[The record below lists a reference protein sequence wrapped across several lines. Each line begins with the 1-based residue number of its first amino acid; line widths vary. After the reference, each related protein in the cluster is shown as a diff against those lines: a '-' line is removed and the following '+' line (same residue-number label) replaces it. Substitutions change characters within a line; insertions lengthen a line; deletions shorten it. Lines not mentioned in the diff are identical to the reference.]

1 MRLATILVA
10 CFALQLAHA
19 DTLTIA
25 VASNFRATAEI
36 IAAEF
41 TEETGHDVRISSGS
55 TGKLHAQLVHGAPY
69 DVLLAANEESP
80 RMIEASGAGV
90 SGTRF
95 TYAVGTLVLWSSADR
110 IANREVNRVADCAE
124 ELQSL
129 GSFRLAIANPETA
142 PYGRAAKEF
151 LMAANLWTS
160 VSSQLVYG
168 ENVAQAL
175 HFAVTG
181 NARYALVAN
190 SQAIDPRLPAATCA
204 WPVPTDLYAPIEQQA
219 ILLQRAADDP
229 VARSFLQY
237 LQSARVRDRIQKSG
251 YGVP

>member
-10 CFALQLAHA
+10 CFASQLTHA

-25 VASNFRATAEI
+25 VASNFRATAED
-36 IAAEF
+36 IATEF
-41 TEETGHDVRISSGS
+41 IAETGHDVRISSGS

-80 RMIEASGAGV
+80 RLIEASGAGV

-110 IANREVNRVADCAE
+110 VVNRVADCAE

-142 PYGRAAKEF
+142 PYGHAAKEF
-151 LMAANLWTS
+151 LVAANLWTR
-160 VSSQLVYG
+160 VSPRLVYG

-190 SQAIDPRLPAATCA
+190 SQAIDPRLPTATCA

-229 VARSFLQY
+229 VAQEFLQY